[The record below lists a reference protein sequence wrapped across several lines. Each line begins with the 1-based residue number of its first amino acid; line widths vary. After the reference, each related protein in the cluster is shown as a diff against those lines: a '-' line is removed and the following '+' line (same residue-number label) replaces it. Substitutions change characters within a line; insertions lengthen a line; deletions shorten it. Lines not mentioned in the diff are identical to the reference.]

1 MKNIIYRGRPGE
13 HIATSAANALLLAD
27 RYDRKVLLKFNGVKI
42 KVNKRLSIKHIV
54 NTYNAMI
61 EAGRI
66 RWQKSPEFKQRQI
79 DQRARVVA
87 NQDSVNKLVES
98 PVNKYEYGLWLSEY
112 IDVVDLVGVDSR
124 YSEVIEL
131 LENAG
136 FKSNEHLGRKDLRE
150 NPKEMLEYVAGQVI
164 STLNS
169 MLTPHPMLG
178 QWASEV
184 HEKLNLD
191 PENKN
196 AN

>member
-1 MKNIIYRGRPGE
+1 MKNMIYRGRPGE
-13 HIATSAANALLLAD
+13 HIATSVENVLLLAD
-27 RYDRKVLLKFNGVKI
+27 RYDREVFMKFNNIKV

-79 DQRARVVA
+79 DRQVRIVT

-112 IDVVDLVGVDSR
+112 IDVVDLLGVNSR

-131 LENAG
+131 LKNAG
-136 FKSNEHLGRKDLRE
+136 FESEEHVGRDDLRE

-164 STLNS
+164 STLNH

-178 QWASEV
+178 QWAREV
-184 HEKLNLD
+184 HEKLNG
-191 PENKN
+191 EKV
-196 AN
+196 